1 MLRRIL
7 FVGVTGLIFVSAFAQ
22 HNEASSNGDK
32 MQQIFNQAANQS
44 SEQFNKT
51 FAPSIQVPA
60 GKNPPPSTT
69 QPTPPS
75 PPPTTTYPEQPSSV
89 QPSPKAPDVAVN
101 PSDKSSESSV
111 GNMYAPGGNTQDSS
125 NSSVN
130 PYR

>member
-1 MLRRIL
+1 MLKRIL
-7 FVGVTGLIFVSAFAQ
+7 CVGVTGLVFVSAFAQ
-22 HNEASSNGDK
+22 QNETNSNGDK

-44 SEQFNKT
+44 SEQFNKN

-60 GKNPPPSTT
+60 GKAPPPSTT
-69 QPTPPS
+69 QQTPPS
-75 PPPTTTYPEQPSSV
+75 PPPMTYPEQPSSA
-89 QPSPKAPDVAVN
+89 QPSPKVPDVAVN
-101 PSDKSSESSV
+101 PSDKSSDSSV